1 MKADVDDYRE
11 EIHKMVDR
19 ITSLQ
24 RIIRIYSYVS
34 RIFQLDSQKEE
45 G

>member
-1 MKADVDDYRE
+1 MKAEVDDYKK

-34 RIFQLDSQKEE
+34 RMLQLDNQKEE